1 VARLDL
7 PFALSLSL
15 ALVLPGCTDDGE
27 QDSGTVGNDGT
38 TTDPGTA
45 SATAD
50 PDDTGSS
57 CVLGQGG
64 CGCLE
69 GQCVGGTYCVEDVC
83 QLGPQ
88 IDVEG
93 QDRAVVGGV
102 LVPVEAD
109 VDAESFT
116 WTQIAGPPVEILGA
130 ETLQIA
136 VSVPADA
143 PPGQTVTLRLSA
155 TRNGVT
161 LDGDVRI
168 NILDAVF
175 QDALPTVSDPAQ
187 LGSTEGLAFG
197 PTGMWVVSTEGFV
210 SRFDSDGAFIER
222 YEVPGAPVGADYRD
236 ENLFIANRDGTGR
249 VERLNTVSGNLSTL
263 FDALGDGGALG
274 EVNLPLFR
282 RLNDDAFEVY
292 VSTRLGQTVLR
303 YASETDSA
311 NVFLQDAGVINPNA
325 MTFGPEGN
333 AIYVGAQGH
342 VWRVPLTDG
351 GVGGTPED
359 YLVLGDDTDITY
371 EVDGLAVDEGNNL
384 WVGCPN
390 ASTLFVSH
398 YSVTGP
404 AEISRTF
411 TDVGGGVSR
420 FVNLTFGRGDF
431 ERDTLYYTN
440 LGDGTVG
447 RLRVGL
453 EGR

>member
-1 VARLDL
+1 M
-7 PFALSLSL
+7 L
-15 ALVLPGCTDDGE
+15 ALTLSGCTEEGE
-27 QDSGTVGNDGT
+27 QGPGTTGNDGT
-38 TTDPGTA
+38 STDQGSDTTDP
-45 SATAD
+45 
-50 PDDTGSS
+50 DDSGGN
-57 CVLGQGG
+57 CVLGQAG
-64 CGCLE
+64 CGCLD
-69 GQCVGGTYCVEDVC
+69 GQCVGGTYCVEEVC

-88 IDVEG
+88 INVEG

-102 LVPVEAD
+102 LVPIEAE
-109 VDAESFT
+109 VDAEEFS
-116 WTQIAGPPVEILGA
+116 WTQVEGPPVEILGA

-143 PPGQTVTLRLSA
+143 PPGETVTLRLSA
-155 TRNGVT
+155 MRNGVT
-161 LDGDVRI
+161 LDADVHVT
-168 NILDAVF
+168 ILDAVF
-175 QDALPTVSDPAQ
+175 QDALPMVSDPAQ

-197 PTGMWVVSTEGFV
+197 STGMWVVSTEGFA
-210 SRFDSDGAFIER
+210 SRFAPDGTFVER
-222 YEVPGAPVGADYRD
+222 YDVQGEPVGADYRD
-236 ENLFIANRDGTGR
+236 ENLVIANREGTGR
-249 VERLNTVSGNLSTL
+249 VQLLNTVSGNLSTL
-263 FDALGDGGALG
+263 FDVLGDGSPVG
-274 EVNLPLFR
+274 EVNLPLVR
-282 RLNDDAFEVY
+282 DLNDDVYEVY

-303 YASETDSA
+303 WGSDSGTA

-351 GVGGTPED
+351 GVAGTPED

-371 EVDGLAVDEGNNL
+371 EVDGLAFDEGNNL

-398 YSVTGP
+398 YSVAAP
-404 AEISRTF
+404 AQISRTF
-411 TDVGGGVSR
+411 TNVGGGVSR
-420 FVNLTFGRGDF
+420 FVNLTFGGGDF